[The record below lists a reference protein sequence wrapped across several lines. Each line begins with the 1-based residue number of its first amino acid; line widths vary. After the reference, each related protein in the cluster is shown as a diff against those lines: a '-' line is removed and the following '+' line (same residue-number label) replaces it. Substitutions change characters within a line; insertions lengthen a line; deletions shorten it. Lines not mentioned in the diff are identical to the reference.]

1 MGVPISSDAIE
12 SLFGVGKRHG
22 VGETPD
28 AARIALRLPA
38 FCGTPTR
45 EEAEQVLGVS
55 MVRQHEFTA
64 ACTSL
69 TQPRREVLSHPGR
82 LASLAREP
90 DSPHVELIPRPKKW
104 AKNGVNLYTKKSY
117 GNDNGT
123 PLAPP
128 DESTVIEKAGPPVC
142 ERIAL
147 TS

>member
-1 MGVPISSDAIE
+1 MPEHTIG
-12 SLFGVGKRHG
+12 
-22 VGETPD
+22 
-28 AARIALRLPA
+28 
-38 FCGTPTR
+38 TR
-45 EEAEQVLGVS
+45 EEWQAARDELAKLEAEHAELG
-55 MVRQHEFTA
+55 QK
-64 ACTSL
+64 L
-69 TQPRREVLSHPGR
+69 TQQRREVLSHPGR

-128 DESTVIEKAGPPVC
+128 DESTVIENAGPPVC